1 MRHAPRCLGILLL
14 LGACAPL
21 GIAAEPVPPPKAEA
35 SHSDFR
41 AIIGGTI
48 QYAHND
54 IWTYT
59 PANTGPLVPMVE
71 EVVRGQRLDVVLS
84 FGGFAIDR
92 AGQGDVVY
100 DVTVNRPDGATRVV
114 GTNLTAFRGTVP
126 ALHMMHATA
135 ESVYLVFEKEDP
147 AGTYRFK
154 VTLKDRIGHAEVKVS
169 GEVNVLDGEAEK
181 PLPADF
187 DLKKMSE
194 WLMHYYEHPEPRL
207 ALPVLRF
214 AAHDRFM
221 AANPGAWPALLGT
234 YEMILRDNPWLAAQ
248 FQARLLAVETDKAEQ
263 DRLFYVLAY
272 VFRAN
277 SAFGQFLPP
286 HMREDFR
293 ADQQQRW
300 PDPDQELFTG
310 SQLDVLWGRFF
321 GTGAFAPIQRL
332 VSALEYHKYRGS
344 VEAFKKLDPKPAV
357 APSGVQREATYRAAV
372 WSLKANATQ
381 HKLVHD
387 YLAYLMNDSKTGSD
401 NALQI
406 AVIIGAKIKM
416 SDGRVIDPNNPPT
429 SGAH

>member
-1 MRHAPRCLGILLL
+1 MVTT
-14 LGACAPL
+14 
-21 GIAAEPVPPPKAEA
+21 AAPVPPPKAEA
-35 SHSDFR
+35 PNSDFR

-48 QYAHND
+48 QYAHSD
-54 IWTYT
+54 IWTHT
-59 PANTGPLVPMVE
+59 LASTGPLVPMAG
-71 EVVRGQRLDVVLS
+71 EVVRGQRLDLVIS
-84 FGGFAIDR
+84 FGGFAVDR
-92 AGQGDVVY
+92 DGQGDVVY
-100 DVTVNRPDGATRVV
+100 DLTVARPDGATRVV
-114 GTNLTAFRGTVP
+114 GTNLVAFHGTVP
-126 ALHMMHATA
+126 ALHMMHVTA
-135 ESVYLVFEKEDP
+135 ESAYLIFEKEDP
-147 AGTYRFK
+147 AGTYRFIAK
-154 VTLKDRIGHAEVKVS
+154 LKDRIGHTEVEVS
-169 GEVNVLDGEAEK
+169 GEVNVLDREAEK

-221 AANPGAWPALLGT
+221 AAHPGAWPALLGT

-248 FQARLLAVETDKAEQ
+248 FQARLLAIETDKAEQ
-263 DRLFYVLAY
+263 DRLLYVLAY

-310 SQLDVLWGRFF
+310 SQLDVMWGRFF
-321 GTGAFAPIQRL
+321 GTGAFAPIQGL
-332 VSALEYHKYRGS
+332 VSALEYHKYHGS
-344 VEAFKKLDPKPAV
+344 IEAFKKLDPKPAV
-357 APSGVQREATYRAAV
+357 APPEVQREAIYRAAV
-372 WSLKANATQ
+372 WSLKANAIQ
-381 HKLVHD
+381 HKLVYD

-401 NALQI
+401 NAPQI

-416 SDGRVIDPNNPPT
+416 SDGKVIDPNNPPA